1 MSDDLS
7 EILKMADDAE
17 ANGDVEA
24 SLRLFRLAASRP
36 EAPAECWY
44 RLGRLLADLGQ
55 AHEALKALEGA
66 LHRDPAHLEA
76 LDLLV
81 EVAPLADGHDLVLQA
96 LDRAREAQVP
106 DAVLRPL
113 RHQAHRAAAEP
124 LPEADILPEPPD
136 LEVLPDDADLVRFM
150 AFFGGREDVYARQWY
165 SSGRDRGGYS
175 PVHEPLTPSVL
186 RRHFL
191 GEVTLGVY
199 PIRLDGTCVFAA
211 VDLDIPPPVLDAAR
225 ADASLARRV
234 ATCLQQATAE
244 ARALLADLGFLVIVE
259 DSGYKGRHLW
269 LPFDSPVP
277 ARVLRDLGAHL
288 ARALGHVVD
297 RDHLAVETFPKQ
309 AEVRGKGLGN
319 LIKLPLGIHRRSG
332 RRSAFLDAD
341 LSPIRRPF
349 TYLRSLS
356 RAPAPLAIQAIEAL
370 AARLSPVAPASP
382 SPEEAGQETGVRE
395 PAHEVPDLLPAP
407 PAPPPPWTE
416 ADFSTDPDV
425 HHVLAACPIL
435 ADLVR
440 QALEHGSLSR
450 EARLVLRHTLGHFP
464 SGLLAYNFLH
474 DRTAGAPQD
483 RLVSVLRGNP
493 VSCAKVRS
501 RLSEVAARVHCACV
515 FPWAS
520 DTYPHPVL
528 HLSDPA
534 RPATPPPSERPA
546 PDAVVDI
553 ETDVRRF
560 TQVVRRL
567 ADLERDR
574 DALARR
580 LVLALRALPDASLTL
595 VEGTLRLAV
604 ESGIEVLDWQPAAA
618 GEVTPVHEQPLS
630 EPVPAFRVTAR
641 RIAASSGAGAVCDH
655 PGEGA

>member
-1 MSDDLS
+1 MSDNLQDL
-7 EILKMADDAE
+7 LKSADEAE
-17 ANGDVEA
+17 AQGDVEA
-24 SLRLFRLAASRP
+24 ALRLLRVAASRP
-36 EAPAECWY
+36 EAPAEPWF

-55 AHEALKALEGA
+55 VPEALKALEGA
-66 LHRDPAHLEA
+66 LHRDPAHLGA

-81 EVAPLADGHDLVLQA
+81 GVAPLADGHDLALQA

-113 RHQAHRAAAEP
+113 RHLVHRAASEP

-136 LEVLPDDADLVRFM
+136 LEVLPEDADLVRFL

-199 PIRLDGTCVFAA
+199 PVRLDGTCVFAA

-234 ATCLQQATAE
+234 ATRLQQATAE
-244 ARALLADLGFLVIVE
+244 ARSLLSDFGFTVIVE

-269 LPFDSPVP
+269 LPLDSPVP
-277 ARVLRDLGAHL
+277 ARLLRDLGTGVERVL
-288 ARALGHVVD
+288 RGVVD
-297 RDHLAVETFPKQ
+297 RDLLTVETFPKQ

-349 TYLRSLS
+349 TYLRSLT
-356 RAPAPLAIQAIEAL
+356 RAPASVVVRAIEAL
-370 AARLSPVAPASP
+370 AARLAPGGP
-382 SPEEAGQETGVRE
+382 SAPPGPQDAPGLRE
-395 PAHEVPDLLPAP
+395 PPPEPADLLPAP
-407 PAPPPPWTE
+407 PAPPPTWTE
-416 ADFSTDPDV
+416 ADFQSDPDV
-425 HHVLAACPIL
+425 RHLLAACPVL

-440 QALEHGSLSR
+440 QALEHDTLSR

-474 DRTAGAPQD
+474 DRTGGAPQD
-483 RLVSVLRGNP
+483 RLVSQLRGNP

-501 RLSEVAARVHCACV
+501 RLPDVAARVPCACE

-534 RPATPPPSERPA
+534 RPPAPLPAERPA
-546 PDAVVDI
+546 PDAILDI
-553 ETDVRRF
+553 EAEVRRF
-560 TQVVRRL
+560 THLVRRL

-580 LVLALRALPDASLTL
+580 LALTLRALPDACVTL
-595 VEGTLRLAV
+595 AEGTLRLVV
-604 ESGIEVLDWQPAAA
+604 ESGIEVLDFEPAAA
-618 GEVTPVHEQPLS
+618 DTALPIPPREAPI
-630 EPVPAFRVTAR
+630 EPVPAFRVAAPR
-641 RIAASSGAGAVCDH
+641 VAASSGTASLDA
-655 PGEGA
+655 PAKEPA

>member
-1 MSDDLS
+1 MPDNLEDL
-7 EILKMADDAE
+7 LKSADEAE
-17 ANGDVEA
+17 AQGDVE
-24 SLRLFRLAASRP
+24 SCLRLLRLAASRP
-36 EAPAECWY
+36 EATADTWF
-44 RLGRLLADLGQ
+44 RLGRLLVDLGQ
-55 AHEALKALEGA
+55 VQEAQKALEGA

-81 EVAPLADGHDLVLQA
+81 EIAPLADGHDLALQA
-96 LDRAREAQVP
+96 LERAREAQVP
-106 DAVLRPL
+106 DSVLRPL
-113 RHQAHRAAAEP
+113 RQVIHRAASEP

-136 LEVLPDDADLVRFM
+136 LEVLPDDADLVRFL

-199 PIRLDGTCVFAA
+199 PVRLDGTCVFAA
-211 VDLDIPPPVLDAAR
+211 VDLDIAPSVLDAAR

-234 ATCLQQATAE
+234 ALALQKATAD
-244 ARALLADLGFLVIVE
+244 ARAMLADQGFTVIVE

-277 ARVLRDLGAHL
+277 ARVLRDLGDHIE
-288 ARALGHVVD
+288 RALRSVVD
-297 RDHLAVETFPKQ
+297 RDLLGVECFPKQ

-356 RAPAPLAIQAIEAL
+356 RAPASLAIQAIESL
-370 AARLSPVAPASP
+370 AARLAPPSPAPADSQAP
-382 SPEEAGQETGVRE
+382 AGDAGVRE
-395 PAHEVPDLLPAP
+395 PAPDLADLLPAP

-425 HHVLAACPIL
+425 RHLLSACPIL

-440 QALEHGSLSR
+440 QALEHNVLSR

-483 RLVSVLRGNP
+483 RLVSLLRGNP
-493 VSCAKVRS
+493 VSCAKVRARLPEVVA
-501 RLSEVAARVHCACV
+501 RLSCACD

-520 DTYPHPVL
+520 DTYPHPIL

-534 RPATPPPSERPA
+534 RPPVVAQAERPA
-546 PDAVVDI
+546 SEAVLDL
-553 ETDVRRF
+553 EAEVRRF
-560 TQVVRRL
+560 TQIVRRL
-567 ADLERDR
+567 NDLERDR
-574 DALARR
+574 DGLARR
-580 LVLALRALPDASLTL
+580 LALALRALPDACIVLP
-595 VEGTLRLAV
+595 EGTLRLVV
-604 ESGIEVLDWQPAAA
+604 ESGIEVLDFQPA
-618 GEVTPVHEQPLS
+618 VTDAPAPVLVDTPS
-630 EPVPAFRVTAR
+630 EPVPAFRVAAVR
-641 RIAASSGAGAVCDH
+641 AAASFGVAAPAKESA
-655 PGEGA
+655 